1 MRRRTRIIVTVLA
14 LLIGSGVA
22 QAAIAE
28 TEVTV
33 GSDDNIFSQNKQNE
47 PALAVDPT
55 NPDVL
60 AAGANDN
67 IDLEACDAGD
77 PTTCPFT
84 PGVGLSGV
92 QFSLDRGTTW
102 DQPTYTGFSARG
114 CLGPDECVPDPD
126 GPIGTLPNYFESG
139 LVSNGDPIV
148 AFGPQPDETGNFS
161 WDNGSRLYYAN
172 IATNFPGNPGFLGAG
187 AIGVSRTDDITGAV
201 AGDNTAWMEP
211 VIVSRQNMSL
221 FSDKEQ
227 LWADNAESSPH
238 FGNVYVCYVG
248 FRGAAGSEPVLLA
261 RSTDGGDTWSV
272 RQLTPA
278 TNNAQTGGRQGCQI
292 QTDSEGTVYVLW
304 VGTDIVTRND
314 VIFQARS
321 FDGGARFERPEPI
334 VTQGGI
340 GQFDP
345 VQGRFTIDGVAGA
358 RTNTFP
364 SVSIANG
371 APTGADATDQIVLTW
386 SDDSLGENLETAW
399 VITSTDGGDT
409 YSDKVAV
416 SQSGDRANQPALA
429 ISPNGSDVYLVY
441 NAYLE
446 PWQSTTDEPRP
457 MLGVVRHADVADL
470 GSWTTLHRGS
480 NGDARGSSANGLTSE
495 FLGDYNYAVAT
506 RDFGAVIWND
516 SREASACDAIDEFRQ
531 SIVDGEPIARPAPQE
546 DCDATFGNTSHFA
559 GVYDDPTPTP

>member
-1 MRRRTRIIVTVLA
+1 MRRRTLITVA
-14 LLIGSGVA
+14 TFGLLIGSGVA
-22 QAAIAE
+22 QATIAE

-33 GSDDNIFSQNKQNE
+33 GSDDTIFSQNKQNE

-60 AAGANDN
+60 VAGANDN
-67 IDLEACDAGD
+67 IDLEACNAGD

-84 PGVGLSGV
+84 AGVGLSGV
-92 QFSLDRGTTW
+92 QFSLDGGTTW
-102 DQPTYTGFSARG
+102 QQPTYTGFSARG

-126 GPIGTLPNYFESG
+126 GPIGTLPGYFENG

-148 AFGPQPDETGNFS
+148 TFGPQPDEAGDFS
-161 WDNGSRLYYAN
+161 WANGSRLYYAN

-187 AIGVSRTDDITGAV
+187 AIGVSRTDDITGA
-201 AGDNTAWMEP
+201 AEGDNAAWMDP

-261 RSTDGGDTWSV
+261 RSTDGGDTWTV
-272 RQLTPA
+272 RQLSPA

-292 QTDSEGTVYVLW
+292 QTDSAGNVYVLW

-321 FDGGARFERPEPI
+321 FNGGATFERPQPI

-345 VQGRFTIDGVAGA
+345 VQGRFTIDGVAGS

-371 APTGADATDQIVLTW
+371 APTGEDATDRIVLTW
-386 SDDSLGENLETAW
+386 SDDSLGTDLETAW

-409 YSDKVAV
+409 YTDKFAA
-416 SQSGDRANQPALA
+416 SESPDRANQPALA
-429 ISPNGSDVYLVY
+429 ISPDGEDVYLVY
-441 NAYLE
+441 NAYLA
-446 PWQSTTDEPRP
+446 PWQSTTAEPRP
-457 MLGVVRHADVADL
+457 MLGVVRHADAADL
-470 GSWTTLHRGS
+470 GTWTTLHRGAE
-480 NGDARGSSANGLTSE
+480 GDARGSSANGLTSE
-495 FLGDYNYAVAT
+495 FLGDYNYAVAA
-506 RDFGAVIWND
+506 RDFGAAIWND
-516 SREASACDAIDEFRQ
+516 SREAADCLAIDEFRQ
-531 SIVDGEPIARPAPQE
+531 SIVDGAPTARPAPQA
-546 DCDATFGNTSHFA
+546 DCSATFGNTSHFA
-559 GVYDDPTPTP
+559 GVYDDPTP